1 MSVQSKLDIKSKN
14 IDTILVLDFGSQ
26 YTQLIARRVRESDVY
41 SKILPWD
48 VDVKKI
54 EDINPK
60 GIILSGGP
68 ESVTDIHTPRAPK
81 IVFDL
86 QVPILGICYGMQ
98 TLAEQMGGQVTTSEK
113 KEFGF
118 SVLNIE
124 DNSKL
129 FTGSSSEAIDVWM
142 SHGDKVET
150 LPNDFKLIASTESA
164 PIAAME
170 HSSKP
175 IYALQF
181 HPEVTHTKGG
191 KLILDNFIFEI
202 CSM

>member
-26 YTQLIARRVRESDVY
+26 YTQLIARRIRESDVY
-41 SKILPWD
+41 SEILPWD
-48 VDVKKI
+48 VDIKKI

-150 LPNDFKLIASTESA
+150 LSLIH
-164 PIAAME
+164 I
-170 HSSKP
+170 
-175 IYALQF
+175 
-181 HPEVTHTKGG
+181 
-191 KLILDNFIFEI
+191 
-202 CSM
+202 

>member
-41 SKILPWD
+41 SEILPWD

-54 EDINPK
+54 EDIKPK

-68 ESVTDIHTPRAPK
+68 ESVTDNLTPRAPK

-118 SVLNIE
+118 SILEIE
-124 DNSKL
+124 DESKL
-129 FTGSSSEAIDVWM
+129 FTGLSSETVDVWM

-170 HSSKP
+170 PVS
-175 IYALQF
+175 Y
-181 HPEVTHTKGG
+181 THLTLPTTGVV
-191 KLILDNFIFEI
+191 
-202 CSM
+202 

>member
-26 YTQLIARRVRESDVY
+26 YTQLIARRIRESDVY
-41 SKILPWD
+41 SEILPWD
-48 VDVKKI
+48 VDIKKI

-98 TLAEQMGGQVTTSEK
+98 TLAEQMGGQVTTSEI
-113 KEFGF
+113 KEF
-118 SVLNIE
+118 
-124 DNSKL
+124 
-129 FTGSSSEAIDVWM
+129 
-142 SHGDKVET
+142 
-150 LPNDFKLIASTESA
+150 
-164 PIAAME
+164 
-170 HSSKP
+170 
-175 IYALQF
+175 
-181 HPEVTHTKGG
+181 
-191 KLILDNFIFEI
+191 
-202 CSM
+202 

>member
-26 YTQLIARRVRESDVY
+26 YTQLIARRIRESDVY
-41 SKILPWD
+41 SEILPWD
-48 VDVKKI
+48 VDIKKI

-202 CSM
+202 C